1 MSENYDFKVSI
12 IVPAMNEE
20 GNIDEL
26 CSLFAGMLNSA
37 PFDGEL
43 ILIDDGST
51 DSTLAKIKENA
62 SKYPFIRYVVHPV
75 NRGLTAALES
85 GFASASGEVYIFYP
99 ADLQYLPEDI
109 PSLVKP
115 IAEGADV
122 CTGWKQ
128 GKYNKRFVSR
138 FYNWLSRKIFNLKV
152 HDLNSVK
159 AFRKDI
165 LKDVF
170 LRRDW
175 HRYLVVLA
183 ADAGYR
189 VEEEKIPLYDRK
201 WGKTKF
207 SIWRIPVGVLDMLA
221 VKFQLTF
228 LKKPL
233 LFFGL
238 TGSILGALGV
248 MVGLWAVYLRYVLQH
263 GDRAYLYL
271 VILLMGLGLGFF
283 ILGFLAEGIAGMKEE
298 LNDIRKRS
306 ITILDSLS
314 DTRDE
319 EETPS

>member
-1 MSENYDFKVSI
+1 MSERYNFKVSTVI
-12 IVPAMNEE
+12 PALNEE

-26 CSLFAGMLNSA
+26 CSLFAEMLEKA

-43 ILIDDGST
+43 VLIDDGST
-51 DSTLAKIKENA
+51 DSTLDKIKENA
-62 SKYPFIRYVVHPV
+62 AKYSFIKYVVHPA
-75 NRGLTAALES
+75 NRGLTSALES
-85 GFASASGEVYIFYP
+85 GFSAATGSVYVFYP

-109 PSLVKP
+109 PNLIRP

-138 FYNWLSRKIFNLKV
+138 IYNWLSRKIFNLKV

-159 AFRKDI
+159 AFRREV

-183 ADAGYR
+183 ADEGYR
-189 VEEEKIPLYDRK
+189 VEEAKIPLYDRQ
-201 WGKTKF
+201 WGETKF

-228 LKKPL
+228 LRKPL
-233 LFFGL
+233 LFFGG

-248 MVGLWAVYLRYVLQH
+248 LVGFWALYQRFVLEH

-306 ITILDSLS
+306 ISILDSVS
-314 DTRDE
+314 DQE
-319 EETPS
+319 ENEESS

>member
-1 MSENYDFKVSI
+1 MSEIYDFKVST

-26 CSLFAGMLNSA
+26 CSLFADMLSKA
-37 PFDGEL
+37 PFEGEL
-43 ILIDDGST
+43 VLIDDGST
-51 DSTLAKIKENA
+51 DGTLKKIKENA
-62 SKYPFIRYVVHPV
+62 AKYSFIKYAVHPR
-75 NRGLTAALES
+75 NRGLTQALES
-85 GFASASGEVYIFYP
+85 GFATATGEVYVFYP

-109 PSLVKP
+109 PNLIRP
-115 IAEGADV
+115 IANGADV

-138 FYNWLSRKIFNLKV
+138 VYNWLSRRIFNLKV

-159 AFRKDI
+159 AFRKEV
-165 LKDVF
+165 LRDVF

-183 ADAGYR
+183 ADEGYR
-189 VEEEKIPLYDRK
+189 VEEEKVSLYDRK
-201 WGKTKF
+201 WGSTKF
-207 SIWRIPVGVLDMLA
+207 SIWRIPIGVLDMMA
-221 VKFQLTF
+221 VKFQISF
-228 LKKPL
+228 LKKPM

-238 TGSILGALGV
+238 SGSILGGLGV
-248 MVGLWAVYLRYVLQH
+248 LVGFWAIYQRYFLQH

-271 VILLMGLGLGFF
+271 VILLIGLGLGFF

-306 ITILDSLS
+306 ISILDSVS
-314 DTRDE
+314 DE
-319 EETPS
+319 EETS